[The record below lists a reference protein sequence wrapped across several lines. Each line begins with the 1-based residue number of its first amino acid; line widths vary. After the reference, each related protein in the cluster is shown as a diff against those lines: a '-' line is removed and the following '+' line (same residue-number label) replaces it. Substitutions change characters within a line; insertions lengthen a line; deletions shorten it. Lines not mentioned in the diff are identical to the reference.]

1 MSKLKGTPIP
11 DDFQPNESTLAWID
25 KRYPAVDP
33 EIAVERFLSWAC
45 NYSYQNHQRTF
56 QGFLNREAD
65 NNKLGPMLKRSQP
78 KSDERSEWE
87 RLKSVQARIGADPP
101 NGRTLE
107 QYKAYLE
114 SYARPPN
121 VADLFKRVAK

>member
-11 DDFQPNESTLAWID
+11 DDFQPNESTLAWLE
-25 KRYPAVDP
+25 KRYPQVDG

-65 NNKLGPMLKRSQP
+65 NNKLGPMLKKAKPRGELLI
-78 KSDERSEWE
+78 ERA
-87 RLKSVQARIGADPP
+87 KSVNFRMPNKGESHDDYERAIDAAGRAD
-101 NGRTLE
+101 
-107 QYKAYLE
+107 
-114 SYARPPN
+114 
-121 VADLFKRVAK
+121 VAKLGNMLRSVGR